1 MCFLDKC
8 LKDHLSASTLNVGT
22 SNYGETMLMFI
33 HYILDCFCQSPETA
47 QPTEYAKETV
57 IDFTGMEVEGEV
69 VKPQMSFIT
78 SFEPAREGSLITLR
92 TSFNME
98 MSKSIDNVK

>member
-1 MCFLDKC
+1 MLAPQTTEK
-8 LKDHLSASTLNVGT
+8 
-22 SNYGETMLMFI
+22 TMLMFI
-33 HYILDCFCQSPETA
+33 LTTLSIAFAQSPETT

-98 MSKSIDNVK
+98 MSQSIDNVK

>member
-1 MCFLDKC
+1 MLM
-8 LKDHLSASTLNVGT
+8 LILSALSLA
-22 SNYGETMLMFI
+22 FA
-33 HYILDCFCQSPETA
+33 QSPETT
-47 QPTEYAKETV
+47 QPVEYAKETI
-57 IDFTGMEVEGEV
+57 IDFTGIDVEGEI

-98 MSKSIDNVK
+98 MSQSIDNIK